1 MSIKQFSSNDLTIEK
16 QDLVYDGFLN
26 CIKYSFDINYL
37 PVVKAV
43 Q

>member
-1 MSIKQFSSNDLTIEK
+1 MSIKQFSSNDLTIENK
-16 QDLVYDGFLN
+16 IWFMMVFLN